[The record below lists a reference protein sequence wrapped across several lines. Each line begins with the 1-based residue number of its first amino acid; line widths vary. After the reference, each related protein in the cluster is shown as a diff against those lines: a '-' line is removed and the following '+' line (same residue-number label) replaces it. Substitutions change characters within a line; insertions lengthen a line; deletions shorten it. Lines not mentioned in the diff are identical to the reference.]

1 MGSPSPARPVKDMPG
16 VIYEFH
22 SIFSTVVLVFDVVA
36 AFVGLSIVNPVRRPS
51 DMSGKICG
59 SSGCYAQ
66 ALGVVDVGSLSVEL
80 SGGIRVRN
88 GRPSCRALQGQNHG
102 VRRGC
107 RGLEEVRQS
116 A

>member
-1 MGSPSPARPVKDMPG
+1 MGSPSSARPVKDMPG
-16 VIYEFH
+16 IVYEFYG
-22 SIFSTVVLVFDVVA
+22 IFLTVVLVFDVVA

-80 SGGIRVRN
+80 SGRIRVRS
-88 GRPSCRALQGQNHG
+88 GCPSCRASLGQNHG
-102 VRRGC
+102 IWRGC
-107 RGLEEVRQS
+107 KGSGEVR
-116 A
+116 